1 LLRDSR
7 SRAGVLA
14 TCIVNAFGGGWQTLE
29 GRVVAM
35 RLAELANVVFQTL
48 TKK

>member
-1 LLRDSR
+1 M
-7 SRAGVLA
+7 LA